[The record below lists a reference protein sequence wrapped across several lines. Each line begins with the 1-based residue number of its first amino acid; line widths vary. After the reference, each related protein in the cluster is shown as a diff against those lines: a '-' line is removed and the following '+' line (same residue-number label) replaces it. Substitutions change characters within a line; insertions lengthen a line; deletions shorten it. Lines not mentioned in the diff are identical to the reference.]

1 MMWIY
6 STQLRLKVKRHNCRQ
21 GRDKRQRRTHY
32 QSRKGHFCGPFVVC
46 LRTLSARDGGG
57 HHRFSVCNPIRC
69 CNISCQLALA
79 NKPEIIRIVLLITQ
93 TNLHLMSCLNNI
105 RVSPTQCLKSQNLE
119 SLKKKISEVS
129 MV

>member
-32 QSRKGHFCGPFVVC
+32 QSRKGQFCGPFVVC
-46 LRTLSARDGGG
+46 LMTLSARDGGG

-69 CNISCQLALA
+69 CNISCQLAK
-79 NKPEIIRIVLLITQ
+79 KPEIIRIVLLITADK
-93 TNLHLMSCLNNI
+93 
-105 RVSPTQCLKSQNLE
+105 SPSRELPQ
-119 SLKKKISEVS
+119 
-129 MV
+129 